1 MIRVRGSMGPGR
13 DLQGSV
19 GLLQKEGPF
28 VEEAVVTEDVFP
40 SILGQYPIVVESD
53 GFP

>member
-1 MIRVRGSMGPGR
+1 MEGGKDLLSRGGF
-13 DLQGSV
+13 
-19 GLLQKEGPF
+19 LQKEGPF

-40 SILGQYPIVVESD
+40 SIFGQYLVVVESG